1 MATYQFNA
9 VTTAHECEYCHAEV
23 AEGFVYQE
31 ESYFCDLD
39 CFTEVLLMNGILEEF
54 EGGND
59 NG

>member
-1 MATYQFNA
+1 MTTYQYNT

-23 AEGFVYQE
+23 AEGFAYQE

-39 CFTEVLLMNGILEEF
+39 CFVEKMLSTGVLEEI

-59 NG
+59 ND